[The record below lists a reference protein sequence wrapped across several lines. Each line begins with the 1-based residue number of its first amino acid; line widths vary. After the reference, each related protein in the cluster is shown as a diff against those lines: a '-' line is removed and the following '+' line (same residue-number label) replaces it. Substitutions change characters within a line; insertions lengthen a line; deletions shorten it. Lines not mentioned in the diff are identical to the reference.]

1 MIKYLERVGIAVS
14 VLLNVVS
21 GGASNQTFS
30 ARNWQWKKQGRWNI
44 VWLIDLLL
52 GKGHCVQCWVYWQI
66 RKDKW

>member
-30 ARNWQWKKQGRWNI
+30 ARNWQWKKEGRWNI

-52 GKGHCVQCWVYWQI
+52 GKGHCVQCWVWWKT
-66 RKDKW
+66 RKW

>member
-30 ARNWQWKKQGRWNI
+30 ARNWQWKKEGRWNI
-44 VWLIDLLL
+44 VWLIDLVL
-52 GKGHCVQCWVYWQI
+52 GKGHCVQCWVWWKT
-66 RKDKW
+66 RKW